1 MNYQICRNTV
11 QLGDVLK
18 SEMQQS
24 DLNALNGYFNQ
35 KSITDTI
42 NSKGLTISPLLV
54 SNNESQ
60 YLLKSLFELQKH
72 TNELNP
78 AIEQLSI
85 SDEMLKCYSNFSE
98 KFTEF
103 GKSIEST
110 YSQDSS
116 IEYLAK
122 DDLKFLKDI
131 KEIALNSLNPFNNA
145 KSNFGQLNLSED
157 FQNKASLAVSAIENR
172 IEGISVKQAPEINK
186 SNTFS
191 LGSVE
196 R

>member
-1 MNYQICRNTV
+1 MNYRLSSNCVELSDEI
-11 QLGDVLK
+11 K
-18 SEMQQS
+18 SEFQPK
-24 DLNALNGYFNQ
+24 DINALNTYFDQ

-42 NSKGLTISPLLV
+42 NDKGMQINPILIST
-54 SNNESQ
+54 NESQ

-72 TNELNP
+72 TNDLDQTNDSL
-78 AIEQLSI
+78 AI
-85 SDEMLKCYSNFSE
+85 SDEMLKCYSDFSE

-110 YSQDSS
+110 YSNDGT
-116 IEYLAK
+116 IDFLAK
-122 DDLKFLKDI
+122 DDLQLMNKV
-131 KEIALNSLNPFNNA
+131 KEIAVVSLTPFDNA
-145 KSNFGQLNLSED
+145 KSNFGQLNLSDD
-157 FQNKASLAVSAIENR
+157 FQKKASLAVSGIESR
-172 IEGISVKQAPEINK
+172 INDSSLTQAPEINK